1 MKQKNLLPSIRT
13 TDTDHLT
20 PALHPSKRFGLREI
34 AQKLVSLLSGDR
46 AGDRE
51 PTVYHRRDRQ
61 GYSYLEVYDPASRKT
76 HTFTTTHEA
85 RVWLERRYYS

>member
-1 MKQKNLLPSIRT
+1 MKLENLLPSIRAT
-13 TDTDHLT
+13 STEHST
-20 PALHPSKRFGLREI
+20 PTLRPWKGFGLGEM

-46 AGDRE
+46 E
-51 PTVYHRRDRQ
+51 PKVYHRRDRQ

-76 HTFTTTHEA
+76 HTFKTTHEA